1 MPFSG
6 EERSLQGIYKPA
18 VPAEGR
24 AGGGAAVC
32 AECYTNRTFVYDD
45 GSAHRL
51 SSPGGCGG
59 GDGDG
64 SRKSGVILD
73 IAALKM
79 TELESEVLPL
89 PPRYRFRDLL
99 LGDQSFQS
107 DDRPHAEDFS
117 VDSSFSQVQVE
128 FYVNENTFKERL
140 KLFFIKNQRSSLRI
154 RLFNFSLKL
163 LTCLLYIVRVLLDN
177 PEEGIGCWECE
188 KQNYTLFNQSTNI
201 NWSHIFWVDRKLPL
215 WAVQVSIAL
224 ISFLETMLLIYLS
237 YKVRSPALSPWGRAE
252 GNIWE
257 QIFRISFILEMI
269 NTVPFIITIFWPPLR
284 NLFIPVFLNCWLA
297 KYALENM
304 INDLHRAI
312 QRTQSAMFNQVLI
325 LICTLLCL
333 VFTGTC
339 GIQHLERAGEKLSLF
354 KSFYFCIV
362 TFSTVGYGDVTP
374 KIWPSQLLVVIMIC
388 VALVVLPLQ
397 FEELVYL
404 WMERQKSGGNYSRHR
419 AQTEKHVVLC
429 VSSLKIDLL
438 MDFLNEFYAHPRLQ
452 DYYVVILCPTEMDI
466 QVRRVLQIPLWSQ
479 RVIYLQGSA
488 LKDQDL
494 MRAKM
499 DNGEACF
506 ILSSRNEVDRTAA
519 DHQTILRAW
528 AVKDFAPN
536 CPLYVQILKPENKF
550 HVKFA
555 DHVVCEEE
563 CKYAMLA
570 LNCVCPATSTL
581 ITLLVHT
588 SRGQEGQESPEQWQ
602 RMYGRCSGNEVYH
615 IRMGDSKFFMEYEG
629 KSFTYAAFHAHKKYG
644 VCLIGIRR
652 EENKSILLNP
662 GPRHI
667 MAASDTCFYINI
679 TKEENSAFIF
689 KQEEKQKKKGFAG
702 RGTYDGPSR
711 LPVHSIIA
719 SMGTVAMDLQNT
731 ECRPTNSS
739 KLTLPAENG
748 SGNRRP
754 SIAPVLELADTSSLL
769 PCDLLSDQS
778 EDEMTQSDEEGSAVL
793 EYVKGYPPNSPY
805 IGSSPT
811 LCHLLP
817 EKAPFCCLR
826 LDKGCKHNSFEDAK
840 AYGFKNKL
848 IIVSAETAGNG
859 LYNFIVPLRAY
870 YRSRK
875 ELNPIV
881 LLLDNKQV
889 LLCSASSCTKPF
901 PLLPPEHHFLEAIC
915 CFPMVY
921 YMEGTI
927 DNLDSLLQC
936 GIIYADNLVVV
947 DKESTMSA
955 EEDYMADAKTI
966 VNVQTMFRLF
976 PSLSI
981 ITELTHPSNMR
992 FMQFRAKDSYSLA
1005 LSKLEKKEREN
1016 GSNLAFMFRLPFA
1029 AGRVFSI
1036 SMLDTLLYQ
1045 SFVKDYMI
1053 TITRLLLGLDTTPGS
1068 GYLCAMKITEDD
1080 LWIRTY
1086 GRLFQKL
1093 CSSSAEI
1100 PIGIYRTES
1109 HMFATSEARSSAC
1122 GKGLQHSHP
1131 DPHPGEVLS
1140 LCEHGAS
1147 AQPSNSS
1154 AGRQRSTAQLLS
1166 YQGMQHSR
1174 DAHVLA
1180 DAFSPFSSPKY
1191 SPMTSE
1197 HRWPRGP
1204 RHRPGFQSQIS
1215 INVEDCEDTKDV
1227 KEHWGI
1233 KTGHHRNSCSSDQS
1247 EHPLLRRKS
1256 MQWARRL
1263 SRKGNKHSGKTAE
1276 WISQQRLSLYRR
1288 SERQELS
1295 ELVKNRMKHLG
1306 LPTTGYEDV
1315 ANLTASDV
1323 MNRVN
1328 LGYLQDE
1335 MNDHQ
1340 NTLSYVLINPPPD
1353 TRLELNDIVYLIR
1366 SDPLAHVAN
1375 DGHSRKSSC
1384 SKLGPCNP
1392 ETRDETQL

>member
-1 MPFSG
+1 MND
-6 EERSLQGIYKPA
+6 RD
-18 VPAEGR
+18 
-24 AGGGAAVC
+24 
-32 AECYTNRTFVYDD
+32 T
-45 GSAHRL
+45 
-51 SSPGGCGG
+51 
-59 GDGDG
+59 
-64 SRKSGVILD
+64 
-73 IAALKM
+73 
-79 TELESEVLPL
+79 EVLPL

-99 LGDQSFQS
+99 LGDQPFPN
-107 DDRPHAEDFS
+107 DDR
-117 VDSSFSQVQVE
+117 VQVE
-128 FYVNENTFKERL
+128 FYVNENTCKERL

-177 PEEGIGCWECE
+177 PDQGIGCWGCT
-188 KQNYTLFNQSTNI
+188 KYNYTFNGSSSEFHWAPI
-201 NWSHIFWVDRKLPL
+201 LWVERKMAL
-215 WAVQVSIAL
+215 WVIQVIVAT

-237 YKVRSPALSPWGRAE
+237 YK

-257 QIFRISFILEMI
+257 QIFHVSFVLEMI
-269 NTVPFIITIFWPPLR
+269 NTLPFIITVFWPPLR

-297 KYALENM
+297 KHALENM
-304 INDLHRAI
+304 INDFHRAI
-312 QRTQSAMFNQVLI
+312 LRTQSAMFNQVLI
-325 LICTLLCL
+325 LFCTLLCL

-339 GIQHLERAGEKLSLF
+339 GIQHLERAGGNLNLLT
-354 KSFYFCIV
+354 SFYFCIV
-362 TFSTVGYGDVTP
+362 TFSTVGFGDVTP
-374 KIWPSQLLVVIMIC
+374 KIWPSQLLVVILIC
-388 VALVVLPLQ
+388 VTLVVLPLQ

-452 DYYVVILCPTEMDI
+452 DYYVVILCPSEMDI

-570 LNCVCPATSTL
+570 LNCICPATSTL

-615 IRMGDSKFFMEYEG
+615 IRMGDSKFFREYEG

-644 VCLIGIRR
+644 VCLIGLKR
-652 EENKSILLNP
+652 EEDKSILLNP

-667 MAASDTCFYINI
+667 LAASDTCFYINI

-689 KQEEKQKKKGFAG
+689 KQEEKQKRRGLAG
-702 RGTYDGPSR
+702 QALYEGPSR

-731 ECRPTNSS
+731 DCRPSQGGS
-739 KLTLPAENG
+739 GGGSGGGGGKLTLPTENG
-748 SGNRRP
+748 SSSRRP
-754 SIAPVLELADTSSLL
+754 SIAPVLELADSSALL

-778 EDEMTQSDEEGSAVL
+778 EDEVTPSDDEGLSVV

-817 EKAPFCCLR
+817 VKAPFCCLR
-826 LDKGCKHNSFEDAK
+826 LDKGCKHNSYEDAK

-870 YRSRK
+870 YRSRR

-881 LLLDNKQV
+881 LLLDNK
-889 LLCSASSCTKPF
+889 PD
-901 PLLPPEHHFLEAIC
+901 HHFLEAIC

-921 YMEGTI
+921 YMEGSV

-981 ITELTHPSNMR
+981 TTELTHPSNMR

-1005 LSKLEKKEREN
+1005 LSKLEKQEREN

-1068 GYLCAMKITEDD
+1068 GYLCAMKVTEDD

-1100 PIGIYRTES
+1100 PIGIYRTE
-1109 HMFATSEARSSAC
+1109 C
-1122 GKGLQHSHP
+1122 
-1131 DPHPGEVLS
+1131 
-1140 LCEHGAS
+1140 
-1147 AQPSNSS
+1147 
-1154 AGRQRSTAQLLS
+1154 
-1166 YQGMQHSR
+1166 
-1174 DAHVLA
+1174 HV
-1180 DAFSPFSSPKY
+1180 FSSEP
-1191 SPMTSE
+1191 
-1197 HRWPRGP
+1197 HDLRA
-1204 RHRPGFQSQIS
+1204 QSQIS
-1215 INVEDCEDTKDV
+1215 VNMEDCEDTREAKGP
-1227 KEHWGI
+1227 WG
-1233 KTGHHRNSCSSDQS
+1233 TRAASGSGSTHGRHGGSADPV

-1256 MQWARRL
+1256 LQWARKL
-1263 SRKGNKHSGKTAE
+1263 SRKSSKQAGKAPAATE
-1276 WISQQRLSLYRR
+1276 WITQQRLSLYRR

-1306 LPTTGYEDV
+1306 LPTTGY
-1315 ANLTASDV
+1315 
-1323 MNRVN
+1323 
-1328 LGYLQDE
+1328 DE
-1335 MNDHQ
+1335 MNDHHQ

-1353 TRLELNDIVYLIR
+1353 TRLEPNDIVYLIR
-1366 SDPLAHVAN
+1366 SDPLAHVSSSSQ
-1375 DGHSRKSSC
+1375 SRKNSCNNKLSS
-1384 SKLGPCNP
+1384 CNP

>member
-1 MPFSG
+1 MARAKLKNSPSESNSHG
-6 EERSLQGIYKPA
+6 KT
-18 VPAEGR
+18 VPPGTTEDVHGVSPLLPSR
-24 AGGGAAVC
+24 
-32 AECYTNRTFVYDD
+32 RM
-45 GSAHRL
+45 GSM
-51 SSPGGCGG
+51 
-59 GDGDG
+59 G
-64 SRKSGVILD
+64 SDVG
-73 IAALKM
+73 
-79 TELESEVLPL
+79 
-89 PPRYRFRDLL
+89 
-99 LGDQSFQS
+99 Q
-107 DDRPHAEDFS
+107 RPHAEDFS
-117 VDSSFSQVQVE
+117 VDSSFSQGWPGGAAGVSGVRGDAQ
-128 FYVNENTFKERL
+128 ERCP
-140 KLFFIKNQRSSLRI
+140 IPAAPHTGLRI

-188 KQNYTLFNQSTNI
+188 KQNYTAFNQSTNI
-201 NWSHIFWVDRKLPL
+201 NWSHIFWVDRKTPL

-224 ISFLETMLLIYLS
+224 ISFLETMLLTYLS
-237 YKVRSPALSPWGRAE
+237 YK

-588 SRGQEGQESPEQWQ
+588 SRGHGLWGPHPGQKQKPILQGDHTSAA
-602 RMYGRCSGNEVYH
+602 GLGNANFAEA
-615 IRMGDSKFFMEYEG
+615 GG
-629 KSFTYAAFHAHKKYG
+629 KNIFVLARYG

-702 RGTYDGPSR
+702 SYDGPSR

-719 SMGTVAMDLQNT
+719 SMGELG
-731 ECRPTNSS
+731 
-739 KLTLPAENG
+739 G
-748 SGNRRP
+748 SGGSRGQHTP
-754 SIAPVLELADTSSLL
+754 LHHLPHLWVCLMLDKWKALPVLTQISLW
-769 PCDLLSDQS
+769 CR
-778 EDEMTQSDEEGSAVL
+778 
-793 EYVKGYPPNSPY
+793 YVKGYPPNSPY

-881 LLLDNKQV
+881 LLLDNKQ
-889 LLCSASSCTKPF
+889 
-901 PLLPPEHHFLEAIC
+901 HHFLEAIC

-1005 LSKLEKKEREN
+1005 LSKLEKREREN

-1068 GYLCAMKITEDD
+1068 GYLCA
-1080 LWIRTY
+1080 
-1086 GRLFQKL
+1086 KL

-1109 HMFATSEARSSAC
+1109 HMFATSE
-1122 GKGLQHSHP
+1122 
-1131 DPHPGEVLS
+1131 PHDIR
-1140 LCEHGAS
+1140 A
-1147 AQPSNSS
+1147 
-1154 AGRQRSTAQLLS
+1154 
-1166 YQGMQHSR
+1166 
-1174 DAHVLA
+1174 
-1180 DAFSPFSSPKY
+1180 
-1191 SPMTSE
+1191 
-1197 HRWPRGP
+1197 
-1204 RHRPGFQSQIS
+1204 QSQIS

-1233 KTGHHRNSCSSDQS
+1233 KTSHHRNSCSSDQS

-1263 SRKGNKHSGKTAE
+1263 SRKGNKHSSKTAE

-1384 SKLGPCNP
+1384 SNKLGSGNP

>member
-1 MPFSG
+1 MND
-6 EERSLQGIYKPA
+6 RD
-18 VPAEGR
+18 
-24 AGGGAAVC
+24 
-32 AECYTNRTFVYDD
+32 T
-45 GSAHRL
+45 
-51 SSPGGCGG
+51 
-59 GDGDG
+59 
-64 SRKSGVILD
+64 
-73 IAALKM
+73 
-79 TELESEVLPL
+79 EVLPL

-99 LGDQSFQS
+99 LGDQPFPN
-107 DDRPHAEDFS
+107 DDR
-117 VDSSFSQVQVE
+117 VQVE
-128 FYVNENTFKERL
+128 FYVNENTCKERL

-177 PEEGIGCWECE
+177 PDQGIGCWGCT
-188 KQNYTLFNQSTNI
+188 KYNYTFNGSSSEFHWAPI
-201 NWSHIFWVDRKLPL
+201 LWVERKMAL
-215 WAVQVSIAL
+215 WVIQVIVAT

-237 YKVRSPALSPWGRAE
+237 YK

-257 QIFRISFILEMI
+257 QIFHVSFVLEMI
-269 NTVPFIITIFWPPLR
+269 NTLPFIITVFWPPLR

-297 KYALENM
+297 KHALENM
-304 INDLHRAI
+304 INDFHRAI
-312 QRTQSAMFNQVLI
+312 LRTQSAMFNQVLI
-325 LICTLLCL
+325 LFCTLLCL

-339 GIQHLERAGEKLSLF
+339 GIQHLERAGGNLNLLT
-354 KSFYFCIV
+354 SFYFCIV
-362 TFSTVGYGDVTP
+362 TFSTVGFGDVTP
-374 KIWPSQLLVVIMIC
+374 KIWPSQLLVVILIC
-388 VALVVLPLQ
+388 VTLVVLPLQ

-452 DYYVVILCPTEMDI
+452 DYYVVILCPSEMDI

-570 LNCVCPATSTL
+570 LNCICPATSTL

-615 IRMGDSKFFMEYEG
+615 IRMGDSKFFREYEG

-644 VCLIGIRR
+644 VCLIGLKR
-652 EENKSILLNP
+652 EEDKSILLNP

-667 MAASDTCFYINI
+667 LAASDTCFYINI

-689 KQEEKQKKKGFAG
+689 KQEEKQKRRGLAG
-702 RGTYDGPSR
+702 QALYEGPSR

-731 ECRPTNSS
+731 DCRPSQGGSGGGSGS
-739 KLTLPAENG
+739 KLTLPTENG
-748 SGNRRP
+748 SGSRRP
-754 SIAPVLELADTSSLL
+754 SIAPVLELADSSALL

-778 EDEMTQSDEEGSAVL
+778 EDEVTPSDDEGLSVV

-817 EKAPFCCLR
+817 VKAPFCCLR
-826 LDKGCKHNSFEDAK
+826 LDKGCKHNSYEDAK

-870 YRSRK
+870 YRSRR

-881 LLLDNKQV
+881 LLLDNK
-889 LLCSASSCTKPF
+889 PD
-901 PLLPPEHHFLEAIC
+901 HHFLEAIC

-921 YMEGTI
+921 YMEGSV

-981 ITELTHPSNMR
+981 TTELTHPSNMR

-1005 LSKLEKKEREN
+1005 LSKLEKREREN

-1068 GYLCAMKITEDD
+1068 GYLCAMKVTEDD

-1100 PIGIYRTES
+1100 PIGIYRTE
-1109 HMFATSEARSSAC
+1109 C
-1122 GKGLQHSHP
+1122 
-1131 DPHPGEVLS
+1131 
-1140 LCEHGAS
+1140 
-1147 AQPSNSS
+1147 
-1154 AGRQRSTAQLLS
+1154 
-1166 YQGMQHSR
+1166 
-1174 DAHVLA
+1174 HV
-1180 DAFSPFSSPKY
+1180 FSSEP
-1191 SPMTSE
+1191 
-1197 HRWPRGP
+1197 HDLRA
-1204 RHRPGFQSQIS
+1204 QSQIS
-1215 INVEDCEDTKDV
+1215 VNMEDCEDTREAKGP
-1227 KEHWGI
+1227 WG
-1233 KTGHHRNSCSSDQS
+1233 TRAAPGSGSTHGRHGGSTDPA

-1256 MQWARRL
+1256 LQWARKL
-1263 SRKGNKHSGKTAE
+1263 SRKSNKQAGKASAATE
-1276 WISQQRLSLYRR
+1276 WITQQRLSLYRR

-1306 LPTTGYEDV
+1306 LPTTGY
-1315 ANLTASDV
+1315 
-1323 MNRVN
+1323 
-1328 LGYLQDE
+1328 DE
-1335 MNDHQ
+1335 MNDHHQ

-1353 TRLELNDIVYLIR
+1353 TRLEPNDIVYLIR
-1366 SDPLAHVAN
+1366 SDPLAHVSSSSQ
-1375 DGHSRKSSC
+1375 SRKSSC
-1384 SKLGPCNP
+1384 SNKLSSCNP